1 MDANTLA
8 SSLTAG
14 GTLVLA
20 VATFAS
26 TRSANRASR
35 VAERSLLANLRPV
48 LVNAQIGDPMQKIG
62 FADQHWVR
70 LEGPQAAFD
79 VSDPEDDAPAIYLAF
94 SVRNVGSGIAILQG
108 WYPTPERILGNN
120 GHPPVEQFRAQ
131 TRSLY
136 VPPGGVGF
144 WQGALRDP
152 EEPVFTEFAKA
163 AANRAPVTIDLLYT
177 DMNGGQHTV
186 TRMSVTPVS
195 TPDPE
200 TGRERWFASIGK
212 HWLLSEE
219 G

>member
-48 LVNAQIGDPMQKIG
+48 LVNAQIGDP
-62 FADQHWVR
+62 
-70 LEGPQAAFD
+70 
-79 VSDPEDDAPAIYLAF
+79 S
-94 SVRNVGSGIAILQG
+94 
-108 WYPTPERILGNN
+108 
-120 GHPPVEQFRAQ
+120 
-131 TRSLY
+131 
-136 VPPGGVGF
+136 
-144 WQGALRDP
+144 
-152 EEPVFTEFAKA
+152 
-163 AANRAPVTIDLLYT
+163 
-177 DMNGGQHTV
+177 
-186 TRMSVTPVS
+186 
-195 TPDPE
+195 E

>member
-8 SSLTAG
+8 SALTAG

-35 VAERSLLANLRPV
+35 VAEKSLLANLRPV

-79 VSDPEDDAPAIYLAF
+79 VSDPDDDNPAIYLAF

-108 WYPTPERILGNN
+108 WYPTPQRVTGVD
-120 GHPPVEQFRAQ
+120 GHPPVEEFRGL

-152 EEPVFTEFAKA
+152 DETVFTEFAKA
-163 AANRAPVTIDLLYT
+163 AANRNPVTIDLLYT
-177 DMNGGQHTV
+177 DMNGGQHTI
-186 TRMSVTPVS
+186 TRMSVAPVAQ
-195 TPDPE
+195 DPQ
-200 TGRERWFASIGK
+200 TGQDRWFASIGK

-219 G
+219 A